1 MMRRRYFLLGPALA
15 VKAMAA
21 PQRVVAI
28 MLVDGFGLEYFERS
42 DMPNLKRMAK
52 EGLFLPAKGMIP
64 SVTNVNNASVVTGC
78 FPEEHGITANFWRKP
93 ATREWSEMDTPD
105 LLLRPTLF
113 ERWSSRGRKTAIV
126 SAKAKV
132 LSLCGRGAGIQMC
145 AEKPSAEAVAVVGP
159 QPDLYSP
166 ASNYWIMQAALHA
179 VRQKVDLLYISTTD
193 YMMHTYPPEDA
204 RSLEHL
210 HRLDSLIGDLV
221 NASPRM
227 ELYLTADHGMTAMRE
242 AVDIDRVLARHS
254 IEGETVPIIRDKHRV
269 HHQNLGGSGYIM
281 LKNAADAARA
291 ADVLRQTEGVEEV
304 YLREEAAR
312 LFRLAPDRIGD
323 VMILAKKG
331 MAFGSREREREAVA
345 VRSHGSRHESTV
357 PVIGWGRRLDAGKF
371 HYNLDITRNL
381 ES

>member
-1 MMRRRYFLLGPALA
+1 MRRRYFLLGPMLA
-15 VKAMAA
+15 ARAKAA
-21 PQRVVAI
+21 PQRLVAI

-42 DMPNLKRMAK
+42 DMPNLKRLAT
-52 EGLFLPAKGMIP
+52 EGLFHAAKGMIP

-78 FPEEHGITANFWRKP
+78 FPEDHGITANFWRKP
-93 ATREWSEMDTPD
+93 DTREWSEMDTAD

-113 ERWSSRGRKTAIV
+113 ERWRSRGRKTAIV
-126 SAKAKV
+126 SAKAKIW
-132 LSLCGRGAGIQMC
+132 SLCGRGADIQFC
-145 AEKPSAEAVAVVGP
+145 AEKPSAAAVADVGP
-159 QPDLYSP
+159 KPDMYSP
-166 ASNYWIMQAALHA
+166 ASNYWTMQAALHA

-210 HRLDSLIGDLV
+210 HRLDAFIGDLV

-227 ELYLTADHGMTAMRE
+227 EFYLTADHGMTAMRE
-242 AVDIDRVLARHS
+242 AVDIDRVLVRNS

-281 LKNAADAARA
+281 LKNQADARRA
-291 ADVLRQTEGVEEV
+291 ADVLRNTEGVEEV
-304 YLREEAAR
+304 YLRPEAAR

-331 MAFGSREREREAVA
+331 IAFGSREREREPVT
-345 VRSHGSRHESTV
+345 VRSHGSRHEATV
-357 PVIGWGRRLDAGKF
+357 PVIAWGRKF
-371 HYNLDITRNL
+371 DPAAYRYNMDITRQL
-381 ES
+381 EA